1 MDRAHLDWPFFAD
14 AHRALARG
22 LAAWCA
28 GLPAIVGAD
37 AEDDV
42 DGQCLR
48 LVRALRICEG
58 ATDVQR
64 RIVGRA
70 VLAASKEN
78 DA

>member
-1 MDRAHLDWPFFAD
+1 MIAEAEARARARPMFGGVLAD
-14 AHRALARG
+14 
-22 LAAWCA
+22 
-28 GLPAIVGAD
+28 
-37 AEDDV
+37 
-42 DGQCLR
+42 
-48 LVRALRICEG
+48 RALRIYEG